1 LPLGFPVMPIK
12 AGFAHD
18 KEMRIADPFETLV
31 A

>member
-1 LPLGFPVMPIK
+1 LLGDR
-12 AGFAHD
+12 AGFGQV

>member
-1 LPLGFPVMPIK
+1 MPIK

-18 KEMRIADPFETLV
+18 KDMRIADPFETLV